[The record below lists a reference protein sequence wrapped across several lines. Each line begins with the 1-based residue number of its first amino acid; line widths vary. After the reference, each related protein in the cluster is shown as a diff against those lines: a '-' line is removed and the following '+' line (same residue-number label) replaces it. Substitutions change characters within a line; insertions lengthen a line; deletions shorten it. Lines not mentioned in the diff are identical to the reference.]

1 MYKKQGKGRENVS
14 SPGLSFVFVTMSK
27 NGHCPSGKKTWAM
40 NRCPNGQSIDPPCSP
55 LFHDEAC
62 SQSDKPLQH
71 CWNLWTLCKPKL
83 HGVENISKMITLR
96 TQHAWISSGKWID
109 KLPVL
114 CSLTEHPGCTV
125 SCECLRGGTVMEN
138 CKGELWWG
146 TFDFDDGSLPSHY
159 WPMVGSKLIFIEG

>member
-1 MYKKQGKGRENVS
+1 
-14 SPGLSFVFVTMSK
+14 MSK

-40 NRCPNGQSIDPPCSP
+40 NRCHNGQSIDPPCTP
-55 LFHDEAC
+55 LFHDKSC

-83 HGVENISKMITLR
+83 HGVENTSKMISLR

-125 SCECLRGGTVMEN
+125 SCECLRG
-138 CKGELWWG
+138 ELWWRNARG
-146 TFDFDDGSLPSHY
+146 ELLWKTARGNFDGELLTLMMDLYHPIIDQWLEVNWSLL
-159 WPMVGSKLIFIEG
+159 KANLATIEHQCLQ